1 MRDKKIYIIV
11 GVGGIGGAVA
21 RDLPKIM
28 LPGDT
33 MYLIDGDTV
42 EEKNCVRQPYQK
54 QDIGFNKARVLARKI
69 NSFYPVEAEAL
80 DSYITDLEIDYICK
94 THSEYYP
101 IIIGC
106 VDNDATR
113 KIIERNFKIQSKA
126 ILIDG
131 ANSEYDGNVYVAIK
145 DKNNISGAVRSDY
158 YKLEDDVNPGTVGCE
173 EAISQGALQLLITNN
188 KVAATILEYLFYI
201 SIQKAESGVSVIER
215 FKTIH
220 Y

>member
-1 MRDKKIYIIV
+1 MDNLYIVI

-28 LPGDT
+28 HRYDEIV
-33 MYLIDGDTV
+33 LIDGDVV

-54 QDIGFNKARVLARKI
+54 QDIGSNKARALAKKI
-69 NSFYPVEAEAL
+69 NSFYPVKCRAL
-80 DSYITDLEIDYICK
+80 DSYITDKEIDMICK
-94 THSEYYP
+94 KSSDLIP

-113 KIIERNFKIQSKA
+113 KIIEENFKMQKKA

-131 ANSEYDGNVYVAIK
+131 ANSDYEGNVYVAMK
-145 DKNNISGAVRSDY
+145 SDDNIEGAIRSNY
-158 YKLEDDVNPGTVGCE
+158 YDLENDINPGTIGCE
-173 EAISQGALQLLITNN
+173 EAISKGSLQLLITNN
-188 KVAATILEYLFYI
+188 KVAATILEYLYYF
-201 SIQKAESGVSVIER
+201 SINQKESGVSVIER
-215 FKTIH
+215 FKTVR